1 MVASGKCLFCLFSS
15 FRSKHSTETALIKII
30 DDLLFNL
37 DNDRVSGMVLVDYR
51 KAFDMIDH
59 TLLLKKLEMYGI
71 SRDSLQWF
79 TSYLKDRRQLVKLG
93 DKQSSVAIVRH
104 GIPQGSILGPLLF
117 IVFINDLPL
126 YVTSSRIDLYADDTT
141 LTSSTNYSSIGR
153 IEGTL
158 NSSIAEIVDWAA
170 SNKLPINE
178 GKTKAMLITG
188 KRLPSK
194 INEEM
199 TLTIKGTELEL
210 VPSAKLLGLEIDSEL
225 SFTSHVEKLCK
236 KLSQRI
242 GVLKKI
248 RSCLPTKQRLLYYN
262 TMIRSVLHYV
272 SSIWTSCDKENL
284 SRVFK
289 LQKRAARV
297 ISDANNQASS
307 VKLFNSLQWLPFYEE
322 GAEFW

>member
-1 MVASGKCLFCLFSS
+1 MCENDLIYIRQSG
-15 FRSKHSTETALIKII
+15 FRSKHSTETALIKIV

-51 KAFDMIDH
+51 KACDMIDH

-79 TSYLKDRRQLVKLG
+79 TSYLKDRRQLVKLV

-141 LTSSTNYSSIGR
+141 LTSSTKCRSIGR
-153 IEGTL
+153 LEGTL
-158 NSSIAEIVDWAA
+158 STSIAEIVDWAA
-170 SNKLPINE
+170 SKKLPINE
-178 GKTKAMLITG
+178 GKTKAMLTTG

-199 TLTIKGTELEL
+199 TN
-210 VPSAKLLGLEIDSEL
+210 
-225 SFTSHVEKLCK
+225 C
-236 KLSQRI
+236 
-242 GVLKKI
+242 
-248 RSCLPTKQRLLYYN
+248 
-262 TMIRSVLHYV
+262 
-272 SSIWTSCDKENL
+272 
-284 SRVFK
+284 
-289 LQKRAARV
+289 
-297 ISDANNQASS
+297 
-307 VKLFNSLQWLPFYEE
+307 
-322 GAEFW
+322 